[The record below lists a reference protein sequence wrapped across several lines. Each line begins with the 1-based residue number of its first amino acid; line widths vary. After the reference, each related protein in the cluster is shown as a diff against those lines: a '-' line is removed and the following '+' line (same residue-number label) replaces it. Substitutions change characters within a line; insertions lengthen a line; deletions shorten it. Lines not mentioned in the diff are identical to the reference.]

1 MPASPAQ
8 KSEPTPTKM
17 QQELSAEK
25 LFADFERDG
34 FRLRAPALP
43 SQLHQYQHS
52 TAVGACLSPVIVS
65 GDELFIDATDTAL
78 EHGDLVMIKWS
89 DEIIAAWQ
97 RGNKRAAWETKFGS
111 GNDMSRGVK
120 LAWQFPRSTPEDHR
134 SWFWICRDGISKQA
148 TAKPLGRVVAIVRG
162 GKYLTGDIVHR
173 TVPIASIDPNAATT
187 VAVTLVSME
196 IGVPP
201 VGIGTVG
208 TAVIIPFSLAT
219 TLVITWTGP
228 RSITVESTYTE
239 PQLEIAIGTTAS
251 DALIGAANTVVAT
264 SMLPVGVASVGAIA
278 SEWYYELPANTQQ
291 TVYYNATGGGAPD
304 DSNSFIISNSMMKI
318 EGIKR

>member
-1 MPASPAQ
+1 MPAPPAQ

-34 FRLRAPALP
+34 IILRAPALP

-52 TAVGACLSPVIVS
+52 TAVGACLSPVIVA
-65 GDELFIDATDTAL
+65 GDELFSDATDAAL
-78 EHGDLVMIKWS
+78 DHGDLVMIKWS

-148 TAKPLGRVVAIVRG
+148 TAKPLGRVVAIVRA
-162 GKYLTGDIVHR
+162 GKYLSGDIVHR
-173 TVPIASIDPNAATT
+173 TVSLASIDDNAVSQILSNTISGT
-187 VAVTLVSME
+187 QSVTA
-196 IGVPP
+196 
-201 VGIGTVG
+201 GIGL
-208 TAVIIPFSLAT
+208 TA
-219 TLVITWTGP
+219 
-228 RSITVESTYTE
+228 
-239 PQLEIAIGTTAS
+239 
-251 DALIGAANTVVAT
+251 DADWNAVA
-264 SMLPVGVASVGAIA
+264 MI
-278 SEWYYELPANTQQ
+278 
-291 TVYYNATGGGAPD
+291 
-304 DSNSFIISNSMMKI
+304 F
-318 EGIKR
+318 

>member
-52 TAVGACLSPVIVS
+52 TAVGACLSPVIAA
-65 GDELFIDATDTAL
+65 GDELFIDTSSAV
-78 EHGDLVMIKWS
+78 EHGDLVMIEWTQ
-89 DEIIAAWQ
+89 EIVQSWNS
-97 RGNKRAAWETKFGS
+97 GNKRAEWEAKFGS
-111 GNDMSRGVK
+111 GNDMSKGIK
-120 LAWQFPRSTPEDHR
+120 LRWQFPRSRPEDHR

-201 VGIGTVG
+201 VGFGTVG
-208 TAVIIPFSLAT
+208 TAVIGPFSLAT
-219 TLVITWTGP
+219 TLVITWTG
-228 RSITVESTYTE
+228 
-239 PQLEIAIGTTAS
+239 
-251 DALIGAANTVVAT
+251 
-264 SMLPVGVASVGAIA
+264 
-278 SEWYYELPANTQQ
+278 
-291 TVYYNATGGGAPD
+291 
-304 DSNSFIISNSMMKI
+304 
-318 EGIKR
+318 